1 MCSPASLSKSLMSY
15 YLILM
20 SGINF
25 DLVLHRVSVL
35 CVGYCGGVIDAI
47 TPVSGSNFLFT
58 GWFLRLSWPDRS
70 PLILYQI

>member
-15 YLILM
+15 YLIFM

-35 CVGYCGGVIDAI
+35 WVGYCGGGVIDAI

-58 GWFLRLSWPDRS
+58 G
-70 PLILYQI
+70 